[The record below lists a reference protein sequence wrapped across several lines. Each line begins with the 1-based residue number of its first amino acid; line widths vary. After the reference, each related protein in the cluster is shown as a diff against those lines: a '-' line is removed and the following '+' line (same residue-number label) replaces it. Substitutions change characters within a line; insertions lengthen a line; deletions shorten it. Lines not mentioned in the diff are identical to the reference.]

1 MPRRLRSLLFAL
13 LVGPLFALAAN
24 AADLAIVGAKI
35 YPSPDAPA
43 IERGTIVVRDGRIFA
58 VGPTSQVAVPAG
70 APVIDGS
77 GSVVV
82 AGFWNSHVHLLPEPL
97 RGAARR
103 SAPELEA
110 ALATLFTRW
119 GFTTVFDIAS
129 LPGDAFALRRRI
141 DAGEIAGPAI
151 LTTDAAFFPRDGT
164 PIYVRQLFAQAGAPS
179 MEVATPAGARERVRA
194 QLAAGADGV
203 KLFAGAI
210 VGGPMGVLPMD
221 IAVAQAIV
229 DEAHRAGKPA
239 FAHPTNLRGL
249 EIALASGV
257 DVLAHPTSADGP
269 WPPELVAR
277 VVAANMSLTPTLALF
292 EIELARE
299 RVPPEIA
306 RRILE
311 AAQQQ
316 VGAFARA
323 GGRVLFGTDLG
334 YIDEADPRREYALMA
349 GAGLDWRAVLASLT
363 THPAERFGQGGRKG
377 RVDVGM
383 DADLVVLRD
392 DPARSVEALG
402 SVALVLRAGRVL
414 WSSPGR

>member
-1 MPRRLRSLLFAL
+1 MTRPLHRRLFAL
-13 LVGPLFALAAN
+13 LAGPAFALAAN

-35 YPSPDAPA
+35 YPSPAAPP
-43 IERGTIVVRDGRIFA
+43 IERGTIVVRDGRIDA
-58 VGPTSQVAVPAG
+58 VGPANEVAAPAG
-70 APVIDGS
+70 ATVIDGA
-77 GSVVV
+77 GTVVV

-110 ALATLFTRW
+110 ALATMFTRW

-164 PIYVRQLFAQAGAPS
+164 PIYVRQLFAQVGAPN
-179 MEVATPAGARERVRA
+179 MEVATPAAARERVRA

-221 IAVAQAIV
+221 LAVAQAIV

-239 FAHPTNLRGL
+239 FAHPTHLRGL

-349 GAGLDWRAVLASLT
+349 GAGLDWHAVLASLT
-363 THPAERFGQGGRKG
+363 TNPAERFGQGKRKG
-377 RVDVGM
+377 RVETGM
-383 DADLVVLRD
+383 DADLVVLAS
-392 DPARSVEALG
+392 DPAASIEALG
-402 SVALVLRAGRVL
+402 AVRQVIRGGRVT

>member
-1 MPRRLRSLLFAL
+1 MTRPLHRWLFAL
-13 LVGPLFALAAN
+13 LVGPAFALAAN
-24 AADLAIVGAKI
+24 AADLAIVGAKL
-35 YPSPDAPA
+35 YPSPDAAA
-43 IERGTIVVRDGRIFA
+43 IERGTIVLRDGRIAA
-58 VGPTSQVAVPAG
+58 VGPSSEVTVPAG
-70 APVIDGS
+70 ASVIDGF
-77 GSVVV
+77 GAVVV

-110 ALATLFTRW
+110 ALATMFTRW

-151 LTTDAAFFPRDGT
+151 LSTDAAFFPRDGT
-164 PIYVRQLFAQAGAPS
+164 PIYVRALFAQVGAPN
-179 MEVATPAGARERVRA
+179 MEVATPAAARERARA
-194 QLAAGADGV
+194 QLAAGADGL

-221 IAVAQAIV
+221 LAVAEAIV

-239 FAHPTNLRGL
+239 FAHPTDLRGL

-269 WPPELVAR
+269 WPPTLVAR
-277 VVAANMSLTPTLALF
+277 IVAANMALTPTLALF

-299 RVPPEIA
+299 RVPPEVA

-334 YIDEADPRREYALMA
+334 YIDEADPRREYTLMA

-363 THPAERFGQGGRKG
+363 THPAERFGQGRRKG
-377 RVDVGM
+377 RLDVGM
-383 DADLVVLRD
+383 EADLVVLAS
-392 DPARSVEALG
+392 DPAVSIEALG
-402 SVALVLRAGRVL
+402 AIRQVIRGGRVL
-414 WSSPGR
+414 GSSPGR